1 MTLEWI
7 RFFAVAVLLLGAVL
21 SFLSAVAGVFRFGFV
36 MNRIH
41 AAGIGDTLG
50 LFCTALA
57 LGIAAGPSMHLL
69 KLVLLVPF
77 LWFTSPVSTHFV
89 GQAEYFTNP
98 ELKKHLRVL
107 PPEEETNEEEGRTD
121 AG

>member
-41 AAGIGDTLG
+41 ATGIGDTLG

-69 KLVLLVPF
+69 KLVLLVLF

-107 PPEEETNEEEGRTD
+107 PLEEETNEEVGRTD

>member
-1 MTLEWI
+1 MIFAWI
-7 RFFAVAVLLLGAVL
+7 RFGLCALCLITAMVCFTAAVLGAN
-21 SFLSAVAGVFRFGFV
+21 RFGFI
-36 MNRIH
+36 MNRVH
-41 AAGIGDTLG
+41 AGGVGDTLG

-69 KLVLLVPF
+69 KLVLLVLF

>member
-50 LFCTALA
+50 LFCTALD
-57 LGIAAGPSMHLL
+57 LGIAAGPSVHLL
-69 KLVLLVPF
+69 KLVLLVLF